1 MTTLEPGA
9 SVVFTHGLRSS
20 PASTAFLATSAA
32 PIMTDGLD
40 VFVHDVIA
48 AMTTDPWSTDV
59 VVPSSSVTSTGAD
72 TRPLAFAGC
81 SATSCSTTP
90 FFSGVNG
97 SDAGNVSAISSYRLS
112 SGTYE
117 PRACLNE
124 SLASVSATRSCGRFG
139 PASDGTT
146 VARSSSISSE
156 YRAGLPG

>member
-59 VVPSSSVTSTGAD
+59 VVPSSSVTSTGAEA
-72 TRPLAFAGC
+72 RPLAAAGR
-81 SATSCSTTP
+81 SGSGSTTP

-97 SDAGNVSAISSYRLS
+97 SDAGNGSAISSS
-112 SGTYE
+112 S
-117 PRACLNE
+117 
-124 SLASVSATRSCGRFG
+124 ASSWTQ
-139 PASDGTT
+139 
-146 VARSSSISSE
+146 E
-156 YRAGLPG
+156 

>member
-9 SVVFTHGLRSS
+9 SVVFPHGLRSS
-20 PASTAFLATSAA
+20 PASTAFLATRAA

-48 AMTTDPWSTDV
+48 AITTDPWSTDV

-72 TRPLAFAGC
+72 ARTLAFAGC
-81 SATSCSTTP
+81 SAGSRVTTP

-97 SDAGNVSAISSYRLS
+97 SDAGNVSAISSSRLS
-112 SGTYE
+112 SWTYA
-117 PRACLNE
+117 PRACRNE

-146 VARSSSISSE
+146 WSCARRTPPH
-156 YRAGLPG
+156 YLAGL